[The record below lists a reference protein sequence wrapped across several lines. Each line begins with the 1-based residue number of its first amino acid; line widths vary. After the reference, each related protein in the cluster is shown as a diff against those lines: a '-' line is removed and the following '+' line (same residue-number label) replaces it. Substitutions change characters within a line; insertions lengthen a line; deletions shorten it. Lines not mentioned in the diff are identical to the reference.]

1 MQYLMLTYFTRE
13 TAEAWERASEAE
25 QQAEVDEHMAW
36 FGKHR
41 DRIKGGHELAWPRK
55 TAGIRGNGE
64 PVITDGPFLETKEVL
79 GGVILIEADSL
90 EEAAE
95 IAAEW
100 PSLANEGA
108 AVEVVPPQVRD

>member
-13 TAEAWERASEAE
+13 IAEAWERATEAE

-36 FGKHR
+36 FGKHG

-55 TAGIRGNGE
+55 TAGIRGTAE
-64 PVITDGPFLETKEVL
+64 PVITDGPFLETKEIL
-79 GGVILIEADSL
+79 GGVILVEAASL
-90 EEAAE
+90 EEAAG

-100 PSLANEGA
+100 PSLSKPGA
-108 AVEVVPPQVRD
+108 TVEVVPPHER